1 MLENYTEG
9 RKDISL
15 FNTYKKKLKSLQVNY
30 EKEYNELINSLEE
43 EIETNLVNRWVHFP
57 HESGNMKIYGHVSEI
72 IGIHIEKEEKGISI
86 ECDIIIERKTY
97 GKYVEINREDPCE
110 FWIENIEDLEV
121 INFESVKNLLIDLIT
136 ARNLIN
142 DKE

>member
-15 FNTYKKKLKSLQVNY
+15 FNTYKRNLESLLQVNY

-57 HESGNMKIYGHVSEI
+57 HESGNMEIYGHVSEV
-72 IGIHIEKEEKGISI
+72 IGIYIEKEDKGISI
-86 ECDIIIERKTY
+86 ELECDIIIEKKTY
-97 GKYVEINREDPCE
+97 GKYFEINREELCE
-110 FWIENIEDLEV
+110 FWIENIENLEV
-121 INFESVKNLLIDLIT
+121 INFESVKNLLIDIIT
-136 ARNLIN
+136 T
-142 DKE
+142 